1 MFNSSQNKI
10 QPKKINSSQ
19 QMYLIPAE
27 KITPAQIIN
36 SSHIFFVEHWLFF
49 CPTTQFLFTKELIPA
64 GKFFDSSRKI
74 KSSPK
79 N

>member
-36 SSHIFFVEHWLFF
+36 SSHIFFVEHWLL
-49 CPTTQFLFTKELIPA
+49 FLPNNSIFVYKRIN
-64 GKFFDSSRKI
+64 SSRQI
-74 KSSPK
+74 F
-79 N
+79 

>member
-36 SSHIFFVEHWLFF
+36 SSHIFLLNIGYFF
-49 CPTTQFLFTKELIPA
+49 AQQLNFCLQ
-64 GKFFDSSRKI
+64 
-74 KSSPK
+74 K